1 MLREVNMYTVEY
13 SVKGAYRIS
22 RKKFGSVTAAAQFA
36 VRWRS
41 SNSTG
46 EYVAYVLD
54 PTGRELRV

>member
-1 MLREVNMYTVEY
+1 MYTVEY
-13 SVKGAYRIS
+13 TVKGAYRIS

>member
-1 MLREVNMYTVEY
+1 MYTVEY
-13 SVKGAYRIS
+13 TVKGAYRIS
-22 RKKFGSVTAAAQFA
+22 RKKCASLMEAAQFA
-36 VRWRS
+36 ARWRS